1 MATPARGGLPIH
13 AMDHLAS
20 ETTSDNKDSTT
31 TTTTA
36 PPTPTRT
43 RGAAASEAEQ
53 EAINE
58 YWRQS
63 RLSLPDVVRIP
74 LATMASFT
82 VGMGL
87 GIAHGS
93 TMAGMR
99 FRAEHAHKL
108 PTSTTGW
115 YLYHKSKNYH
125 VAYGG
130 IREGLRM
137 GAKVSVW
144 TTAMFGI
151 ETLFDHYR
159 DTKDV
164 ANTVLACVTVAGGFS
179 LWNRF
184 PLATAAR
191 TTKTAI
197 LVGFVYGSLQDLA
210 GLARGRRIS
219 YVDYVQRKLKSRS
232 QPEVPDTPA
241 VLQEDTRVITK

>member
-1 MATPARGGLPIH
+1 M
-13 AMDHLAS
+13 
-20 ETTSDNKDSTT
+20 SDQPS
-31 TTTTA
+31 
-36 PPTPTRT
+36 
-43 RGAAASEAEQ
+43 Q
-53 EAINE
+53 EEIDAF
-58 YWRQS
+58 WRQS

-74 LATMASFT
+74 LATAASFT

-87 GIAHGS
+87 GVAHGS

-108 PTSTTGW
+108 PTTTAGW

-137 GAKVSVW
+137 GARVSVW

-151 ETLFDHYR
+151 ETLFDQYR
-159 DTKDV
+159 GTQDL
-164 ANTVLACVTVAGGFS
+164 ANTVVACVTVAGAFS

-197 LVGFVYGSLQDLA
+197 LVGFAFGSLQDLA
-210 GLARGRRIS
+210 SLARGRRVS
-219 YVDYVQRKLKSRS
+219 YVDFLQRKFRQKGSES
-232 QPEVPDTPA
+232 SA
-241 VLQEDTRVITK
+241 ASSLQKIQKT

>member
-1 MATPARGGLPIH
+1 MASPSGGSTPIVH
-13 AMDHLAS
+13 SMDHLVSDTAS
-20 ETTSDNKDSTT
+20 TPSTS
-31 TTTTA
+31 
-36 PPTPTRT
+36 PTPSPT
-43 RGAAASEAEQ
+43 RGGATLTPGEQAA
-53 EAINE
+53 IDE

-63 RLSLPDVVRIP
+63 RLSLPDIVRIP
-74 LATMASFT
+74 LAAMASFT

-108 PTSTTGW
+108 PTTTTGW

-125 VAYGG
+125 VAIGG
-130 IREGLRM
+130 IREGLKM

-159 DTKDV
+159 GAADV

-179 LWNRF
+179 LWNRL

-197 LVGFVYGSLQDLA
+197 LVGFAYGSLQDLA
-210 GLARGRRIS
+210 GIARGRRVS
-219 YVDYVQRKLKSRS
+219 YVDYLRRKMTGDRASSETPEGTALQQAAQKS
-232 QPEVPDTPA
+232 
-241 VLQEDTRVITK
+241 